1 MVIPALFTG
10 ATALTTMQQGIAIIA
25 NNIANVNTTAFK
37 ASRVHYFDQTYSNAK
52 FGSAPTT
59 TRGGVNP
66 GQVGT
71 GIKMA
76 DINAIN
82 TQGSLKGTGLA
93 SDLAISG
100 EGFFV
105 VTGESIQTL
114 SSASASIDSNFTRNG
129 HFLIDADRNLVTA
142 DGSFVLGAMLYEPT
156 SGRIKSVEGYQNITY
171 FTDTV

>member
-10 ATALTTMQQGIAIIA
+10 ATALTTMQQGIAVIA

-37 ASRVHYFDQTYSNAK
+37 GSKVHYFDQTYSNAK
-52 FGSAPTT
+52 FGSSPTT
-59 TRGGVNP
+59 VRGGVNP

-76 DINAIN
+76 DINTIN
-82 TQGSLKGTGLA
+82 SQGSLKGTGLA

-105 VTGESIQTL
+105 ITDELTQELTSV
-114 SSASASIDSNFTRNG
+114 SSSNTFNCNFTRNG
-129 HFLIDADRNLVTA
+129 HFLVDA
-142 DGSFVLGAMLYEPT
+142 
-156 SGRIKSVEGYQNITY
+156 
-171 FTDTV
+171 